1 MRLSNNLEN
10 KIPLDTYSRV
20 QLVPME
26 VQAQLFTTT
35 ELQSGSDAFNKSMLV
50 MTFLSNLRVVETLC
64 SLRLVLE
71 GKARK

>member
-50 MTFLSNLRVVETLC
+50 MTFLSNLRVAETLC
-64 SLRLVLE
+64 SFRLVLE

>member
-64 SLRLVLE
+64 SFRLVLE